1 MTDRRTAH
9 VRWSGRDLVFE
20 GTTGD
25 TPPITIDGG
34 SILGP
39 SPTETLLMAVAACM
53 AIDIK
58 VILEKGRVP
67 FTEVEVELAGDRA
80 PEPPR
85 RFLTLDLKIRVV
97 GPQAEDLGKVERAV
111 ELSRDKY
118 CSVFHTLRP
127 DIDVSF
133 STELG

>member
-1 MTDRRTAH
+1 MTDHRTAR

-20 GTTGD
+20 GKTGV
-25 TPPITIDGG
+25 TPPITIDGD
-34 SILGP
+34 SKEGP

-58 VILEKGRVP
+58 VILEKGRVS
-67 FTEVEVELAGDRA
+67 FSEILVEMDGDRA

-85 RFLTLDLKIRVV
+85 RFLNLRMKIRVV
-97 GPQAEDLGKVERAV
+97 GPEQVDLGKVERAA

-118 CSVFHTLRP
+118 CSVFHTLRK
-127 DIDVSF
+127 DIEVGLT
-133 STELG
+133 TELG